1 VNVPSGTFGSAQ
13 ELGVE
18 AMGPFTHYVV
28 KAHGNSR
35 DVIVD
40 LDVLVRSQL
49 AGEKRFSGKAVWP
62 SVLRCH
68 RHLSH
73 TLPCQTASSK
83 AVGELD

>member
-1 VNVPSGTFGSAQ
+1 VNASSGTSGSAQ

-35 DVIVD
+35 DVIVY
-40 LDVLVRSQL
+40 LDVLFRSQL
-49 AGEKRFSGKAVWP
+49 ASEKGSPERRCGHRS
-62 SVLRCH
+62 LRCH
-68 RHLSH
+68 QHLSH
-73 TLPCQTASSK
+73 ALLCQTVSSK